1 MINVINQTSYR
12 IPKRRTIEVLSL
24 ATTYLAIKNP
34 DISVVF
40 ISSRHMQK
48 LNQLYR
54 QQARPTDVLSFSY
67 DYQPG
72 KLLDGE
78 IFICYN
84 LTIQQA
90 QHYHHSPQQ
99 ELVKLLVHS
108 LLHLIGYDHHS
119 EQQASMM
126 EKLEN
131 KIIIYLSKKTSYVQ
145 LSPQS

>member
-12 IPKRRTIEVLSL
+12 PPKRRTIEVLSL

-84 LTIQQA
+84 LAVQQA
-90 QHYHHSPQQ
+90 RFYGHSLQQ
-99 ELVKLLVHS
+99 ELIKLLVHS
-108 LLHLIGYDHHS
+108 LLHLIGYDHRSDRSAH
-119 EQQASMM
+119 QM
-126 EKLEN
+126 EKMEK
-131 KIIIYLSKKTSYVQ
+131 KIIVYLSKKLSYVKF
-145 LSPQS
+145 PA